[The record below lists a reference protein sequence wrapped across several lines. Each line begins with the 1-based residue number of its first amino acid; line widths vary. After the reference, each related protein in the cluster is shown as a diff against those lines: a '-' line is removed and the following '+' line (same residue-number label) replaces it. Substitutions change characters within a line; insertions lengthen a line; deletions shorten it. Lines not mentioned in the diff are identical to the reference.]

1 MKESKQ
7 MPLKIGR
14 CPFSPICS
22 KYFQRIE
29 YRTPISVW
37 SLHGQFRYIRTRSMS
52 TVSAVTSSKRLL
64 FAESSFGFGPCK
76 NQRFPTNQ
84 STRWSN
90 LSKMAQR
97 NQSGDFSNRL
107 GIIRFEATLMFYP
120 RSLPDTWSCF
130 VTWQARGIKKE
141 LYSKSPKFKLHNLNG
156 EMCV

>member
-52 TVSAVTSSKRLL
+52 TVSEVTSSKSLL

-76 NQRFPTNQ
+76 NQRFLNKPVHA
-84 STRWSN
+84 RWSN

-97 NQSGDFSNRL
+97 NQSGDFSNR
-107 GIIRFEATLMFYP
+107 P
-120 RSLPDTWSCF
+120 RSSFFRQHIDVLSSVNGRHTIVFRDWTGKWN
-130 VTWQARGIKKE
+130 KKE
-141 LYSKSPKFKLHNLNG
+141 LAL
-156 EMCV
+156 